1 MASLLEGVRV
11 VDLAGE
17 PGAIAARALGDL
29 GAEVVIVEPAGGSP
43 LRAIPNHFLAWGAGK
58 ASVEVSGPEDP
69 ALDVLLTTADVVID
83 TPGEPGTLQID
94 PGRAPQAVWVSITPF
109 GLTGPRAGWRAS
121 DLGVL
126 AASGNMFSTGN
137 PERAPV
143 RCTEPSGYAHTGG
156 EAAFAALSGLW
167 TGAPQ
172 RVDLSMQECV
182 DIASMAQP
190 ARWHRAHHRGQR
202 NGAIMGP
209 AREIWPT
216 KDGYVSFGL
225 RGGKARVPSLQLITK
240 AVADDGIDATV
251 LLEQGDWTDWDLPT
265 APAEVIRGVEKAVGE
280 YFSRHTMQELYD
292 FACETNLMLA
302 PARSPKEILA
312 STQLEA
318 RGFFA
323 PLGDAKQFA
332 VSFAQVRSHDGDVDQ
347 ITPRSPAPEIG
358 GGPQHS
364 WGDRAAGSATGWKP
378 GEGAWS
384 GLKLLEFGSGAAGPI
399 ATRYF
404 VEHGATVIRVESRA
418 RPDFLRMM
426 AIGPNNPHG
435 VEGSELY
442 DALNVGKK
450 NVTLNLKTPE
460 AVALVK
466 RLVVE
471 WADAIAENY
480 APRAMRNFGL
490 DYDSLVEVKPDLVM
504 ISACLNGQTGPH
516 KDYPG
521 FGGQGSAL
529 SGFNWLTGW
538 PDLEPLGPFGTITDS
553 LAPRYVAT
561 ALAAALHYQ
570 RRTGKGCYVDLAQVE
585 SGIWTL
591 QPWLLDYQLD
601 GFLGVRDGNR
611 SRHAVPHG
619 AFACADEDGV
629 GDQWVAIACWTDDE
643 WAKLASVIGVEDPG
657 FASFSDRMARIDE
670 VESAVGA
677 WTKSRSRAEVA
688 EQLQALGIEAV
699 PVFDFGDVHNDPQL
713 AARGHF
719 VPLDHPFM
727 GPGFYEHDG
736 FRIADAPANGY
747 NRASPT
753 MGQDNDWVLGELLGL
768 SAEEQDALKDAGIV
782 E

>member
-1 MASLLEGVRV
+1 VATLLDGLRV

-17 PGAIAARALGDL
+17 PGAIAARVLGDL
-29 GAEVVIVEPAGGSP
+29 GADIVMVEPTGGSP
-43 LRAIPNHFLAWGAGK
+43 LRAIPTHFLAWGAGK
-58 ASVEVSGPEDP
+58 ASLEVSGPDDP
-69 ALDVLLTTADVVID
+69 ALDDILKAADVVID
-83 TPGEPGTLQID
+83 TPGEAGTLQVD
-94 PGRAPQAVWVSITPF
+94 PSRAPQAVWVSITPF

-126 AASGNMFSTGN
+126 ASSGNMYATGD
-137 PERAPV
+137 PDRAPV

-167 TGAPQ
+167 TGKPQ

-190 ARWHRAHHRGQR
+190 ARYHRGGYRGARQ
-202 NGAIMGP
+202 GAIMGR
-209 AREIWPT
+209 AREIWPC

-225 RGGKARVPSLQLITK
+225 RGGKARIPSLNLITK
-240 AVADDGIDATV
+240 LVADDGIDASV
-251 LLEQGDWTDWDLPT
+251 LLAQDWDTWDLPT
-265 APAEVIRGVEKAVGE
+265 APEEAIRGVEKALLE

-292 FACETNLMLA
+292 FACETNMMLA
-302 PARSPKEILA
+302 PANSPKEILA
-312 STQLEA
+312 SKQLEA

-332 VSFAQVRSHDGDVDQ
+332 VSFAQVRSNDGDVDQ
-347 ITPRSPAPEIG
+347 ISPRSPAPELG
-358 GGPQHS
+358 TARTTWDGAASGSGPS
-364 WGDRAAGSATGWKP
+364 GWKP
-378 GEGAWS
+378 GQGSWHE
-384 GLKLLEFGSGAAGPI
+384 LKLLEFGSGAAGPI

-404 VEHGATVIRVESRA
+404 VEHGATVIRVESA
-418 RPDFLRMM
+418 SRPDFLRMM
-426 AIGPNNPHG
+426 AIGPSNPHG

-480 APRAMRNFGL
+480 APKAMRKFGL

-538 PDLEPLGPFGTITDS
+538 PDREPVGPMGTITDS

-561 ALAAALHYQ
+561 GLAAALHYH
-570 RRTGKGCYVDLAQVE
+570 RRTGRGCYLDLAQVE

-611 SRHAVPHG
+611 SRRAVPHG
-619 AFACADEDGV
+619 AFPCADEGGV
-629 GDQWVAIACWTDDE
+629 GDRWVAIACWTDDE
-643 WAKLASVIGVEDPG
+643 WSMLASVIGVDDPG
-657 FASFSDRMARIDE
+657 LAKFADRMARIDE
-670 VESAVGA
+670 VESIVGA
-677 WTKSRSRAEVA
+677 WTKSRQRFEIA
-688 EQLQALGIEAV
+688 EQLQGLGLEAV
-699 PVFDFGDVHNDPQL
+699 PVFDFGDVHHDPQL
-713 AARGHF
+713 AHRGHF
-719 VPLDHPFM
+719 VALDHPFM

-736 FRIADAPANGY
+736 FRIADAPAEGY
-747 NRASPT
+747 DRASPT
-753 MGQDNDWVLGELLGL
+753 MGQDNDWVLGDLLGL
-768 SAEEQDALKDAGIV
+768 SAEEQHRLKAAGVV